1 MNLQGLSFDSMPPLA
16 VPYQFFIT
24 APLAIIAIG
33 LLWLFATPVEFI
45 SRWSNLLLASTHGI
59 TLGFMLMVMLGA
71 LFQVLPVVTGIAMPK
86 ATKLSKVVYLFLLI
100 GVICLVFGFAFRQN
114 QMLGLGAIAVLIA
127 LIVFV
132 SGLFISFPQMRNTPT
147 SWAIRLASVSLLIT
161 IGLGVA
167 FIAAWLEPSWFPSF
181 RLWTN
186 IHLLWGIIGWTLL
199 LMMGVSFQII
209 PMFYVTPDYPKWVSH
224 FLPVAIFVQLL
235 SYNLVKVFGVFSD
248 NSIATIIQLIF
259 IAVSAVAYAIYT
271 LYLLRQRKRKARDI
285 TIWFWNSA
293 MVNFIIT
300 AALFIVNLFYQGQ
313 YSTLLEIMI
322 AVIALVGFAM
332 ALITGMLLKIIP
344 FLVWLNI
351 QQKWIKHP
359 STKMPLSNMQQVIP
373 MKIAKRQ
380 YWMFITMFLF
390 VLLTFATFQN
400 IWLIKVTALMLIIT
414 FSHLFVNLL
423 KARQL
428 YKRLEQQLDDT
439 QND

>member
-1 MNLQGLSFDSMPPLA
+1 MNLRGLSFDSMPPLA

-24 APLAIIAIG
+24 APLAIIVIG
-33 LLWLFATPVEFI
+33 LLWLFAAPVEFA

-59 TLGFMLMVMLGA
+59 TLGFMLMVMFGA

-86 ATKLSKVVYLFLLI
+86 ATKLSKVVHLFLVV
-100 GVICLVFGFAFRQN
+100 GVVCLVSGFAFRQY
-114 QMLGLGAIAVLIA
+114 QLLGLGAAAVLIS

-132 SGLFISFPQMRNTPT
+132 SGLFISFPQMRNSPT
-147 SWAIRLASVSLLIT
+147 SWAIRLASISLLIT

-167 FIAAWLEPSWFPSF
+167 FIIGWLEPSWFPSF

-186 IHLLWGIIGWTLL
+186 IHLLWGVIGWTLL

-224 FLPVAIFVQLL
+224 FLPAAIFVQLL
-235 SYNLVKVFGVFSD
+235 GYSLVKFFGVFSD
-248 NSIATIIQLIF
+248 DSIATKVQLVL
-259 IAVSAVAYAIYT
+259 IAVSAAAYAIYT
-271 LYLLRQRKRKARDI
+271 LYLLKQRKRKARDI

-293 MVNFIIT
+293 MVNFII
-300 AALFIVNLFYQGQ
+300 AAGLFIFNLFYQGQ
-313 YSTLLEIMI
+313 YSSLLEIMI
-322 AVIALVGFAM
+322 TVIALVGFAM
-332 ALITGMLLKIIP
+332 ALITGMLLKIVP

-373 MKIAKRQ
+373 VKVAKRQ
-380 YWMFITMFLF
+380 YWMFITMFLL
-390 VLLTFATFQN
+390 VLMTFTAFQN
-400 IWLIKVTALMLIIT
+400 IWLIKVTALTLIIT
-414 FSHLFVNLL
+414 FSYLFLNLL

-428 YKRLEQQLDDT
+428 YKRLEKQLDDT